1 MSIRKN
7 IPQCPKAPGIVESEN
22 VRVYAIELVTPMF
35 GGGVSSGVNDPCL
48 PIRPTSIRGQ
58 LQFWW
63 RATVGAQYATT
74 QDLRAAQSAIW
85 GDTTMS
91 SRIQVHIDSV
101 KHSKPAP
108 CAFIEWDQRARGG
121 QGLWKTYWQDP
132 FNGYD
137 SALPYLLF
145 PFQGKTPPPNRDATV
160 TTPPAS
166 CIREASFRLTLK
178 WQGDIDFVK
187 QIEPAIWAWAN
198 FGGLGSRTR
207 RGCGSILCKALAPKN
222 PDDLKVA
229 WQRFMPE
236 SFPLRDW
243 PTLADK
249 VLQRTNENPGG
260 PILEWNY
267 VIGKFR
273 HFRQGLGFGR
283 NLRQQPKPPGRSRY
297 SEPETNRNQ
306 GQKPDQP
313 GRSRYPEPETIRRV
327 MNQRLNK
334 HARQEQIPDDA
345 FPRAEF
351 GLPIVFHFQS
361 GDPDDT
367 VLYPDNDSAGKK
379 RERMASPLILKP
391 LALQSGK
398 AIPLIL
404 ELRTHSL
411 TGVDL
416 RLSDRSVPLPTT
428 TTIRDPKL
436 ARYPNAP
443 LAGSSTGSAIE
454 AFLAFARSEGF
465 TEVNR

>member
-1 MSIRKN
+1 MHWDLKGNSKSKPMSIRKN
-7 IPQCPKAPGIVESEN
+7 IPQCPQAPVLGGSNN
-22 VRVYAIELVTPMF
+22 VRVYEFELVTPMF
-35 GGGVSSGVNDPCL
+35 GGGVSSGMNDPSL
-48 PIRPTSIRGQ
+48 PIRPTAIRGQ

-63 RATVGAQYATT
+63 RATVGAQYSTT
-74 QDLRAAQSAIW
+74 KDLRAAQSAIW

-108 CAFIEWDQRARGG
+108 CAYIEWDQRAKGG
-121 QGLWKTYWQDP
+121 QGQWRTHWQEP
-132 FNGYD
+132 FNERD

-145 PFQGKTPPPNRDATV
+145 PFQGKTSSSNIDATV

-178 WQGDIDFVK
+178 WQGDIDFVT

-207 RGCGSILCKALAPKN
+207 RGCGSILCKALAPEN
-222 PDDLKVA
+222 PSDLKVA

-249 VLQRTNENPGG
+249 VLQRTNERPGNPI
-260 PILEWNY
+260 PVWNY
-267 VIGKFR
+267 VIGEFR
-273 HFRQGLGFGR
+273 HFRQGIGFGR
-283 NLRQQPKPPGRSRY
+283 NQGQQP
-297 SEPETNRNQ
+297 
-306 GQKPDQP
+306 DIP

-327 MNQRLNK
+327 MNKRLK
-334 HARQEQIPDDA
+334 RHERQMHIPDDA

-351 GLPIVFHFQS
+351 GLPIVFHFQR

-379 RERMASPLILKP
+379 RERMASPLIIKP

-398 AIPLIL
+398 AIPLVL
-404 ELRTHSL
+404 HLRTHPL
-411 TGVDL
+411 TGVHL
-416 RLSDRSVPLPTT
+416 RHGDRSVQLPET
-428 TTIRDPKL
+428 TTIRDLKL
-436 ARYPNAP
+436 ARYKNSP
-443 LAGSSTGSAIE
+443 LEKSPTGSAIE
-454 AFLAFARSEGF
+454 AFLAFARSDGF

>member
-7 IPQCPKAPGIVESEN
+7 IPPCPQAPGIVESEN
-22 VRVYAIELVTPMF
+22 VRVYAIDLVTPMF

-63 RATVGAQYATT
+63 RATVGAQYATK

-91 SRIQVHIDSV
+91 SRIQVHIDGV

-121 QGLWKTYWQDP
+121 QGLWRTHWQDP
-132 FNGYD
+132 FNGRD

-222 PDDLKVA
+222 LDDLKVA
-229 WQRFMPE
+229 WQRFMAE

-249 VLQRTNENPGG
+249 VLQRTNENLGD
-260 PILEWNY
+260 PILVWDY

-273 HFRQGLGFGR
+273 RFRQGLGFGR
-283 NLRQQPKPPGRSRY
+283 NQGQQ
-297 SEPETNRNQ
+297 TNR
-306 GQKPDQP
+306 P

-327 MNQRLNK
+327 MNQRLNE
-334 HARQEQIPDDA
+334 HPRQAEIPDDA

-361 GDPDDT
+361 GHPDDT

-391 LALQSGK
+391 LTLQSGK

-404 ELRTHSL
+404 QLRTHSL

-416 RLSDRSVPLPTT
+416 RHRDRSIPLPTT
-428 TTIRDPKL
+428 TTVRDPKL
-436 ARYPNAP
+436 ARYPNSP

-454 AFLAFARSEGF
+454 AFLAFASSEGF

>member
-1 MSIRKN
+1 MHWDLKGNSKSKTMSIRKN
-7 IPQCPKAPGIVESEN
+7 IPKCPQAPVLGGSNN
-22 VRVYAIELVTPMF
+22 VRVYEFELVTPMF
-35 GGGVSSGVNDPCL
+35 GGGVSSGMNDPSL
-48 PIRPTSIRGQ
+48 PIRPTAIRGQ

-63 RATVGAQYATT
+63 RATVGAQYSTT
-74 QDLRAAQSAIW
+74 KDLRAAQSAIW

-108 CAFIEWDQRARGG
+108 CAFIEWDQQARGG
-121 QGLWKTYWQDP
+121 QGLWRTHWQDP
-132 FNGYD
+132 FNGHD

-145 PFQGKTPPPNRDATV
+145 PFQGKTPPSNKDATV

-178 WQGDIDFVK
+178 WQGDIDFVT

-222 PDDLKVA
+222 PSDLTVA
-229 WQRFMPE
+229 WQRFMSE

-249 VLQRTNENPGG
+249 VLQRTKENPGD

-283 NLRQQPKPPGRSRY
+283 NQRQQTGR
-297 SEPETNRNQ
+297 
-306 GQKPDQP
+306 P

-327 MNQRLNK
+327 TNIRLEK
-334 HARQEQIPDDA
+334 HAPQKHIPDDA

-367 VLYPDNDSAGKK
+367 VLYPNNDSAGRK

-398 AIPLIL
+398 AIPLVL
-404 ELRTHSL
+404 HLRTHPL

-416 RLSDRSVPLPTT
+416 RSGNRSVELPET
-428 TTIRDPKL
+428 TTIRGPKL
-436 ARYPNAP
+436 ASYSNSP
-443 LAGSSTGSAIE
+443 LKESSNGSAIE

>member
-101 KHSKPAP
+101 KHSTPAP
-108 CAFIEWDQRARGG
+108 CAFIKGHD
-121 QGLWKTYWQDP
+121 
-132 FNGYD
+132 
-137 SALPYLLF
+137 ALPYALF
-145 PFQGKTPPPNRDATV
+145 PFKNRDATV
-160 TTPPAS
+160 TADPAS
-166 CIREASFRLTLK
+166 CIHEASFRLTLK
-178 WQGDIDFVK
+178 WQGDIDFVT
-187 QIEPAIWAWAN
+187 QIEPAVWAWAN

-249 VLQRTNENPGG
+249 VLQRTNENPGD
-260 PILEWNY
+260 PIHVWDY

-283 NLRQQPKPPGRSRY
+283 N
-297 SEPETNRNQ
+297 Q
-306 GQKPDQP
+306 GQKPDRP

-327 MNQRLNK
+327 MNAGLNK
-334 HARQEQIPDDA
+334 HARQKEIPDDA

-351 GLPIVFHFQS
+351 GLPIMFIFQS

-367 VLYPDNDSAGKK
+367 VLYPDNDSARKK

-391 LALQSGK
+391 LTLQSGK
-398 AIPLIL
+398 AVPLIL
-404 ELRTHSL
+404 QLRTHSL

-416 RLSDRSVPLPTT
+416 RHHDHSVPLPTT
-428 TTIRDPKL
+428 PTIRDPKL
-436 ARYPNAP
+436 ARYPNSP
-443 LAGSSTGSAIE
+443 LARSSTGSAIE